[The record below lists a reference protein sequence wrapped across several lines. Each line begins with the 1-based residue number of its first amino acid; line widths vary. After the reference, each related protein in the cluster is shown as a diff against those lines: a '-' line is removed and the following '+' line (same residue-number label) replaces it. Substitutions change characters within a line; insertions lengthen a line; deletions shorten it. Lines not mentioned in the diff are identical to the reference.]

1 MLPTPGGGSVR
12 ARQHDC
18 GLTVR
23 GPARWVGIVSKRL
36 GSRYRSGRSPDWLKF
51 KNPEAPAVR
60 NAHQAERRARR
71 GHVRWWVREPAP
83 VSRSAQIHF
92 RELPYRFGARP
103 KTRVLLLCRPR
114 GRWMEA
120 PRPDAG
126 DARPRL
132 ATNARPRR
140 VDDQAHHSSC
150 DCPVGHARGLTPPS
164 WTPARAAPCEQFYA
178 DRRRE
183 LAQGSANHRL
193 RQ

>member
-1 MLPTPGGGSVR
+1 LLPTPGGAG
-12 ARQHDC
+12 A
-18 GLTVR
+18 
-23 GPARWVGIVSKRL
+23 PARLRPDCQRACQMGGDRLEAVGIALQVGPVPGL
-36 GSRYRSGRSPDWLKF
+36 AEIQEPGGSRGQKRSPSG
-51 KNPEAPAVR
+51 
-60 NAHQAERRARR
+60 AEGSPGAC
-71 GHVRWWVREPAP
+71 HIRWWVREPAP